1 MVLILVGEDES
12 PTFIEQ
18 SENWFLEMKTKTNY
32 VEMKLMKDEDHFPI
46 IENFYVKDHPVVQEV
61 LRFQLKTSPEK

>member
-18 SENWFLEMKTKTNY
+18 SENWFLEMKTKTKY
-32 VEMKLMKDEDHFPI
+32 VEMKIMKDEDHFPI
-46 IENFYVKDHPVVQEV
+46 IENFTFSAEN
-61 LRFQLKTSPEK
+61 

>member
-1 MVLILVGEDES
+1 
-12 PTFIEQ
+12 
-18 SENWFLEMKTKTNY
+18 MKTKTKY
-32 VEMKLMKDEDHFPI
+32 VEMKIMKDEDHFPI